1 MSKPKVFVREATGLV
16 KSVSPW
22 TLFFAMLGEIG
33 FGTGLLLVND
43 ANSFFGF
50 SNGNA
55 GGDPIYATLLLLFFV
70 LFEAYIFYHIVHSV
84 GRTGGDYVW
93 MSRNIGPILGGA
105 LILGFVF
112 TGMPFLA
119 VSANWFITLSLAPSI
134 STIAAVTGN
143 TGLSSF
149 AGTLTSSSTLI
160 VVGLLSIGLITAVDI
175 ISPRVGF
182 QLLAALTII
191 PLIGT
196 LIMAGVFLGY
206 GPSGVQSAVSSFLSA
221 NGGSYSSIANAYP
234 GPAFD
239 FSATLLLIPWLFFT
253 LPWVNNAAAF
263 SGELRN
269 LKKSAWIGTFLP
281 AIFSGALL
289 AGFVALYN
297 WGLGFNFA
305 MQAPTSWPGSLYGM
319 GVAPNMLT
327 IATMT
332 LGSNVAVS
340 WLMNVTFAVWYL
352 ASLQQTILSVSR
364 YILGMSFDRLIPVQ
378 LAHVSDRYH
387 SPTSALLLSF
397 IVGVPMVFIASLT
410 NWTSLYTTTALGS
423 VFFAFIGIT
432 AIIYGYRKRKQL
444 GGTST
449 GLIISGIISAPFF
462 LYVTYQLLGLP
473 YYGINPISWGI
484 MLFFWIL
491 GALLYPIGKQ
501 YYGKKGLDLSL
512 VFKELPPE

>member
-33 FGTGLLLVND
+33 FGTGLLLIND

-55 GGDPIYATLLLLFFV
+55 GGDAITATLILLFFV
-70 LFEAYIFYHIVHSV
+70 LFESYIFYHVVHTV

-112 TGMPFLA
+112 TGIPFLA
-119 VSANWFITLSLAPSI
+119 ISANWFVTFALSPSI

-143 TGLSSF
+143 SGLGSFASMLSSPW
-149 AGTLTSSSTLI
+149 GL
-160 VVGLLSIGLITAVDI
+160 VVIAVVFIGLMTVVDVL
-175 ISPRVGF
+175 SPRSGF

-196 LIMAGVFLGY
+196 VIMAGIFLGF
-206 GPSGVQSAVSSFLSA
+206 GPTGIQSAVSSFLSA
-221 NGGSYSSIANAYP
+221 NKGSYSAIASAYP
-234 GPAFD
+234 GPTFD
-239 FSATLLLIPWLFFT
+239 LSATVLLIPWLFFT

-263 SGELRN
+263 SGELKN
-269 LKKSAWIGTFLP
+269 LRRSAWVGTFLP
-281 AIFSGALL
+281 ALSSGLLL
-289 AGFVALYN
+289 AGFIAIYN

-319 GVAPNMLT
+319 GISPNMLT
-327 IATMT
+327 IATMAIS
-332 LGSNVAVS
+332 GNVALM
-340 WLMNVTFAVWYL
+340 WIMNVTFAVWYL
-352 ASLQQTILSVSR
+352 ASLQQTLLSMSR
-364 YILGMSFDRLIPVQ
+364 YILGMSFDRLIPAQ
-378 LAHVSDRYH
+378 LAHVSDRFH
-387 SPTSALLLSF
+387 SPTAALLLCF
-397 IVGVPMVFIASLT
+397 IVSLPFIFIENLT
-410 NWTSLYTTTALGS
+410 NWTTLYTTTALGS

-444 GGTST
+444 GSIGT
-449 GLIISGIISAPFF
+449 GLVVAGIVSAPFF
-462 LYVTYQLLGLP
+462 LYVSYQLLFLP
-473 YYGINPISWGI
+473 YYSINILSWAV

-491 GALLYPIGKQ
+491 GALLYPIGKA
-501 YYGKKGLDLSL
+501 YYGRKGLDLSL
-512 VFKELPPE
+512 AFKELPPE

>member
-33 FGTGLLLVND
+33 FGTGLLLIND

-50 SNGNA
+50 ANGNA
-55 GGDPIYATLLLLFFV
+55 GGDGITATLILLFFV
-70 LFEAYIFYHIVHSV
+70 LFESYIFYHVVHTV

-93 MSRNIGPILGGA
+93 MSRNIGPVLGGA

-112 TGMPFLA
+112 TGIPFLA
-119 VSANWFITLSLAPSI
+119 ISANWFVTFALAPSI
-134 STIAAVTGN
+134 STIAAVTSN
-143 TGLSSF
+143 SSLGSF
-149 AGTLTSSSTLI
+149 SSMLSSSTGLI
-160 VVGLLSIGLITAVDI
+160 VIGVVFIGLMTVVDI
-175 ISPRVGF
+175 ISPRSGF
-182 QLLAALTII
+182 QLLAALTMI

-196 LIMAGVFLGY
+196 LIMVGIFLGF
-206 GPSGVQSAVSSFLSA
+206 GPTGIQSAVSSFLSA
-221 NGGSYSSIANAYP
+221 NGGSYSKIASAYP

-239 FSATLLLIPWLFFT
+239 FSATVLLIPWLFFT

-269 LKKSAWIGTFLP
+269 LRRSAWVGTFLP
-281 AIFSGALL
+281 ALTSGILL
-289 AGFVALYN
+289 AGFIAIYN

-319 GVAPNMLT
+319 GISPNMLT
-327 IATMT
+327 IATMAIS
-332 LGSNVAVS
+332 GNVALM
-340 WLMNVTFAVWYL
+340 WIMNVTFAVWYL
-352 ASLQQTILSVSR
+352 ASLQQTLLSMSR

-378 LAHVSDRYH
+378 LAHVSDRFH
-387 SPTSALLLSF
+387 SPTTALLLCF
-397 IVGVPMVFIASLT
+397 IVSLPFIFIENLT
-410 NWTSLYTTTALGS
+410 NWTTLYTTTALGS

-432 AIIYGYRKRKQL
+432 AIIYGYKRRKQL
-444 GGTST
+444 GTTGV
-449 GLIISGIISAPFF
+449 GLIVTGIVSAPFF
-462 LYVTYQLLGLP
+462 LYVSYQLLALP
-473 YYGINPISWGI
+473 YYSINYLSWAV

-491 GALLYPIGKQ
+491 GALLYPIGKA
-501 YYGKKGLDLSL
+501 YYGRKGLDLSL